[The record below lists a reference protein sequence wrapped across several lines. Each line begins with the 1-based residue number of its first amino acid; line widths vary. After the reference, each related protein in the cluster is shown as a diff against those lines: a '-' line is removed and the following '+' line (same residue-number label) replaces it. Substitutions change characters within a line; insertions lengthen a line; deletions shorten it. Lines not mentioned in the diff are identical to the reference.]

1 MLKRSGQST
10 LEYVIILSAIVL
22 AILAARPL
30 ISKAINT
37 GVTNATNSMQD
48 ATGRLPG
55 AGSAAGAAP

>member
-22 AILAARPL
+22 AILAARP
-30 ISKAINT
+30 IIR
-37 GVTNATNSMQD
+37 NAVNRGMTDATSSMQD

-55 AGSAAGAAP
+55 AGGSGGGTP